1 MFVSINVFI
10 TVYIYIYNGSILF
23 DLTTINVVSFVTAQ
37 QQFNN

>member
-1 MFVSINVFI
+1 MYLLL
-10 TVYIYIYNGSILF
+10 YIYIYNGSILF